1 MTSNSIV
8 FIDVLFVKKTNK
20 FLFVILYCF
29 VIVIRVKVKSDASS
43 FALCIF
49 LEIEQKYYHEIV
61 LEDLFHN
68 EIVFC
73 Y

>member
-8 FIDVLFVKKTNK
+8 FIDVLFVKKTDN
-20 FLFVILYCF
+20 FLLFIFYCF
-29 VIVIRVKVKSDASS
+29 VIVIRIKVKSDTSG
-43 FALCIF
+43 FAPCIF

>member
-8 FIDVLFVKKTNK
+8 FIDVLFVKKTDN
-20 FLFVILYCF
+20 LFFIVYCF
-29 VIVIRVKVKSDASS
+29 VIVIRIKVKSDISG
-43 FALCIF
+43 FAPCIF
-49 LEIEQKYYHEIV
+49 LETEQKYYHEIV